1 MTLPLWAQQI
11 VAVYLMLGAI
21 LAMIGITVRQVRGLD
36 RRNRYADPTEVLRA
50 LLKIATWP
58 YGIYQA
64 AKKVAKE
71 INDE

>member
-11 VAVYLMLGAI
+11 VAAYLSLGAI
-21 LAMIGITVRQVRGLD
+21 LALMGIVIRQVHRLD
-36 RRNRYADPTEVLRA
+36 RINRYANPAEVLWL

-58 YGIYQA
+58 HGIYQA